1 MKGKKRTSAK
11 NNMVNQNIINTP
23 PVKAE
28 PKEEIVLQ
36 FGDQEVSM
44 SAVSEKVR
52 KSYAQS
58 GSQKELREVTIYVKP
73 EDRKAYYVI
82 NGETEGSVEL

>member
-44 SAVSEKVR
+44 SAVSEKAAAR
-52 KSYAQS
+52 KNCGKSQS
-58 GSQKELREVTIYVKP
+58 MLSRRIA
-73 EDRKAYYVI
+73 RRI
-82 NGETEGSVEL
+82 M

>member
-44 SAVSEKVR
+44 SAVSEKVTHKAAAR
-52 KSYAQS
+52 KNCGKSQS
-58 GSQKELREVTIYVKP
+58 MLSRRIA
-73 EDRKAYYVI
+73 RRI
-82 NGETEGSVEL
+82 M

>member
-44 SAVSEKVR
+44 SAVSEK
-52 KSYAQS
+52 
-58 GSQKELREVTIYVKP
+58 
-73 EDRKAYYVI
+73 
-82 NGETEGSVEL
+82 

>member
-58 GSQKELREVTIYVKP
+58 GSQVELRVVTFFVKP
-73 EDRKAYYVI
+73 EDRKAYYVFI
-82 NGETEGSVEL
+82 GVTEGSVEL

>member
-58 GSQKELREVTIYVKP
+58 GSQGELREVTIYVKP

>member
-1 MKGKKRTSAK
+1 
-11 NNMVNQNIINTP
+11 MVNQNIINTP

-44 SAVSEKVR
+44 AAESKKVR

-58 GSQKELREVTIYVKP
+58 GSQEELREVTIYVKP

>member
-1 MKGKKRTSAK
+1 
-11 NNMVNQNIINTP
+11 MVNQNIINTP

-58 GSQKELREVTIYVKP
+58 GSQEELREVTIYVKP

>member
-1 MKGKKRTSAK
+1 MKGKKRTS
-11 NNMVNQNIINTP
+11 
-23 PVKAE
+23 
-28 PKEEIVLQ
+28 
-36 FGDQEVSM
+36 
-44 SAVSEKVR
+44 VR

-58 GSQKELREVTIYVKP
+58 GSQEELREVTIYVKP